1 MLEPDHLA
9 YRQSCNDYASITNT
23 KTIRPYYMGRPSRY
37 FPPDRNAGSGK
48 VGTLPAGFATCVT
61 QAYGGGYRTGLPTLL
76 LVVLGCP
83 EHKIPSGMGLE
94 RLRCLTFG
102 SYHGGGSHLVTDS
115 VNPGK
120 RALLG
125 DSGRVGRPSLEVKA
139 KKHIV

>member
-1 MLEPDHLA
+1 M
-9 YRQSCNDYASITNT
+9 
-23 KTIRPYYMGRPSRY
+23 
-37 FPPDRNAGSGK
+37 
-48 VGTLPAGFATCVT
+48 GTLPAGFATCVT

-139 KKHIV
+139 KKHIERLVLFNSSWDGGLI